1 MLEILKKED
10 GLINIKKMVIQ
21 KFNKTETILT
31 HIDLQITKWI
41 SEGKSLDMILSD
53 LLSKLEKFEITIKNI
68 TNKSETRYKYLYTH
82 NEVCRKRIFDIMYA
96 QTLMSNYNEYA
107 EYSYRKIFNLIK
119 FRDKIIPDKFVVEVP
134 E

>member
-1 MLEILKKED
+1 MLEILKKEA
-10 GLINIKKMVIQ
+10 GPTNIKKMTIP

-31 HIDLQITKWI
+31 HIDIQIIKWI
-41 SEGKSLDMILSD
+41 SEGKSLDMILSE
-53 LLSKLEKFEITIKNI
+53 LHTKLERFEITINNI

-82 NEVCRKRIFDIMYA
+82 NQVCRKRIFDIMYA

-119 FRDKIIPDKFVVEVP
+119 FRDKIIPNKFVVEVP